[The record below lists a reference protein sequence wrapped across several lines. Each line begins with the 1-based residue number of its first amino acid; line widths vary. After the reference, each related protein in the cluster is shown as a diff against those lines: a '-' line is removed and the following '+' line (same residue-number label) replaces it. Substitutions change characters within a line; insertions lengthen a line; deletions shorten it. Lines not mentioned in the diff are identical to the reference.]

1 MTKTIWIFLLAASLS
16 GCTSSRPD
24 TSADTTSETEEK
36 PEPPVVTD
44 EREGLLLSWFVDG
57 GPETASK
64 VSDVPQGS
72 RHSVRIQDTM
82 VPPEKR
88 KANWLF
94 LADLRTPD
102 PDGHYP
108 VRVEPRDKYEVRR
121 RQAAANR
128 MAQQLKQAQQATP
141 GSVAPNTPPG
151 TFAVAGAPVVM
162 YSTNHCPVCKKA
174 RRWLLDQQ
182 IPYIEKDINKDRT
195 AASELA
201 EKGAAQGVPTNGV
214 PVFEIGGRLIPGFD
228 PGTIRRLL
236 GTLQAP
242 KQTI

>member
-1 MTKTIWIFLLAASLS
+1 MTKTIWIFFLAASLS
-16 GCTSSRPD
+16 SCTSSRPD
-24 TSADTTSETEEK
+24 ISADTTSETKEK

-57 GPETASK
+57 GPETSFK

-72 RHSVRIQDTM
+72 RHSVRIQDTT

-88 KANWLF
+88 NANWIF
-94 LADLRTPD
+94 LADLRTPK

-108 VRVEPRDKYEVRR
+108 VLVESRDKYEVRR

-128 MAQQLKQAQQATP
+128 MAQQLKQTPP
-141 GSVAPNTPPG
+141 GSVPPNASPG
-151 TFAVAGAPVVM
+151 TATVAGAPVVM
-162 YSTNHCPVCKKA
+162 YSTNHCPVCKQA

-182 IPYIEKDINKDRT
+182 IPYVEKDINKDRT
-195 AASELA
+195 AAAELA
-201 EKGAAQGVPTNGV
+201 KKGTAQGVPTNGV

-228 PGTIRRLL
+228 PGTIRRLM